1 MDFAQSQTCEA
12 LMRAFAGECQAHT
25 RYLLAAKSAA
35 ARQLHVLRQAFEF
48 TAKQELIHAQ
58 LFAQRL
64 QQQGITKIRVSAGY
78 PLDPADDLQQILT
91 QAAQH
96 ETHEAQEIYLQH
108 ADSCANENNTAEA
121 ALFRAIAKIEQ
132 SHAERFSLLAQL
144 MQDGALFRSG
154 EQTVWMCLNCGH
166 LHTGTEPPQRCP
178 VCGEAQGFAVREQLA
193 PFTLRQGEPLQ

>member
-1 MDFAQSQTCEA
+1 MRCILSRRKTIEDPELSRRDKILYGSAGFADAAAYREA
-12 LMRAFAGECQAHT
+12 LAGEWQRSSYRQQVQQELNDHQQQAFAAQEA
-25 RYLLAAKSAA
+25 LAK
-35 ARQLHVLRQAFEF
+35 ARQEAEGISQPDL
-48 TAKQELIHAQ
+48 TA
-58 LFAQRL
+58 
-64 QQQGITKIRVSAGY
+64 
-78 PLDPADDLQQILT
+78 LT

-108 ADSCANENNTAEA
+108 ADSCAKENNTAEA